1 MSNSSENKDISITVR
16 DEIKTDS
23 NLNINSAA
31 VINKIEDTLESEKQN
46 DIKVENADTV
56 NK

>member
-46 DIKVENADTV
+46 DIKIENADTV